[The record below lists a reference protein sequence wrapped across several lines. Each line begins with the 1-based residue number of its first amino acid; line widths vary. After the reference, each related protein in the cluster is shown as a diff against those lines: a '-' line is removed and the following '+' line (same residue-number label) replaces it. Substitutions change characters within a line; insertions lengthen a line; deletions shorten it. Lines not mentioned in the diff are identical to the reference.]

1 MRNDQ
6 TNETAVWEN
15 VQEQFEK
22 VSCRMRLSIGDRK
35 HVAPILSARSVL
47 EGAKLIG
54 RRRNRRH
61 LHHPKV
67 LTDLFTAD
75 WHGYNKSGP
84 GSPLVWSALT
94 IVG

>member
-6 TNETAVWEN
+6 KNDTAVWEN
-15 VQEQFEK
+15 IQEQFEK

-47 EGAKLIG
+47 EGGKLIG

-61 LHHPKV
+61 LHHHRHHHRRQGTKIKRVSHFSKV
-67 LTDLFTAD
+67 GF
-75 WHGYNKSGP
+75 
-84 GSPLVWSALT
+84 
-94 IVG
+94 